1 MIKLRELIAY
11 QVAQEPERHREL
23 VKQLERSR
31 ATRSR
36 RWRSY
41 EGENKTLSTGTN
53 TTQRSK
59 AKT

>member
-1 MIKLRELIAY
+1 MIKIREYIAY

-36 RWRSY
+36 RIKSR
-41 EGENKTLSTGTN
+41 ERK
-53 TTQRSK
+53 
-59 AKT
+59 